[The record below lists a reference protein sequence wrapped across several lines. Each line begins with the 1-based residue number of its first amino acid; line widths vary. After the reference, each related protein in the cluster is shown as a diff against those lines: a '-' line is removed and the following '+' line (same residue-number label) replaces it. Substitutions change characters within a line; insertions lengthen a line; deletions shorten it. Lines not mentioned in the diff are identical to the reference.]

1 MPIEPRRYWH
11 RIAGIPV
18 VDPSVQQRADISSHN
33 DSEQWQKINDAAM
46 HHAVSCTRCLL
57 YPPHPSAASSPTAC
71 VEYEHA
77 ARTDG
82 DYSKDRVFMRGSIC

>member
-1 MPIEPRRYWH
+1 MRNPFPLPTRLTLTTIVQSLHQQCNTAWSSDMTIEPRRYWQ

-46 HHAVSCTRCLL
+46 R
-57 YPPHPSAASSPTAC
+57 
-71 VEYEHA
+71 
-77 ARTDG
+77 
-82 DYSKDRVFMRGSIC
+82 